1 MYDNGVKLA
10 QLAQSDATE
19 KKIMV
24 VLANKT
30 AEDSR
35 TMRIATIVAMFY
47 LPANLVMVGLRFS
60 NIPVLISHKARVC

>member
-24 VLANKT
+24 MLANKT